1 MRFSLSPAT
10 WPMIIKAPLMVAVL
24 MSLLSSIVSYLI
36 LDRMAAA
43 QQKGLAQL
51 TEAYLDGVSTTLMPH
66 VIRKDS
72 WEVFD
77 TLDRARQHYAAV
89 KAVFTVVS
97 LPGDEVLAS
106 SNPTLFPV
114 RSELPWELREPFVE
128 GHLMFPDRIHIDEAK
143 GVALVWRPLMEAEQ
157 QVGDLFAELDIS
169 HLLAERRE
177 VLFTLLSGAF
187 LLTLTFVLIG
197 YVAVRWMVR
206 PIGLLSHFVESV
218 RHGHDDSFSVSELM
232 DPRTEFGLL
241 FKRFDAMKDAI
252 REREELATR
261 LGEEEKLA
269 LIGKL
274 ASSMAHEVNNPLGGM
289 RNVIDTIRKHGNDEA
304 TRARSLDLLDRGL
317 EGIANV
323 TRATLVT
330 YKGGA
335 DPAKLAFRDMED
347 IQLLVQHIVR
357 RRHLKLLWLN
367 TLPQE
372 TMVDGTSVRQI
383 ALNLLLN
390 ACEATPEGGEVGLE
404 VRIEGGSL
412 VIVVRDQGVG
422 IPEDVAKQLIS
433 PFISGV
439 PEVSLGLGAWTVGM
453 LTKRLEGRIEVGTN
467 ELKGTRVTAYFP
479 VGGR

>member
-1 MRFSLSPAT
+1 MRLGLSPAT
-10 WPMIIKAPLMVAVL
+10 WPMIIKAPLLVAAL
-24 MSLLSSIVSYLI
+24 MSLMSSIVSYLI

-43 QQKGLAQL
+43 QQKALTQLA
-51 TEAYLDGVSTTLMPH
+51 EAYLDGVSTALMPH
-66 VIRKDS
+66 VIRRDS

-77 TLDRARQHYAAV
+77 TLDRAREHYAAV
-89 KAVFTVVS
+89 KAVFTVVA
-97 LPGDEVLAS
+97 LPEGEVLAS
-106 SNPTLFPV
+106 SNPTLFPLS
-114 RSELPWELREPFVE
+114 SELPWELRAPFIE
-128 GHLMFPDRIHIDEAK
+128 GHSMFPNRLHINEGQ

-169 HLLAERRE
+169 HLLAERRQ
-177 VLFTLLSGAF
+177 VLLTLLSGAF
-187 LLTLTFVLIG
+187 LLTLTFVFIG

-218 RHGHDDSFSVSELM
+218 RHGHDDLLPVGALM

-261 LGEEEKLA
+261 LAEEEKLA

-289 RNVIDTIRKHGNDEA
+289 RNVIDTIRKHGSDEA

-330 YKGGA
+330 YRGGA
-335 DPAKLAFRDMED
+335 DPSKLAFRDMED
-347 IQLLVQHIVR
+347 IQLLVQHIVKR
-357 RRHLKLLWLN
+357 RQLN
-367 TLPQE
+367 LRWSNSLPQE

-390 ACEATPEGGEVGLE
+390 ACEATQEGGEVGLE
-404 VRIEGGSL
+404 ARVEEGNL
-412 VIVVRDQGVG
+412 VVVVRDQGPG
-422 IPEDVAKQLIS
+422 IPDNVVSQLINPS
-433 PFISGV
+433 ISGL
-439 PEVSLGLGAWTVGM
+439 PEISLGLGAWTVGM
-453 LTKRLEGRIEVGTN
+453 LTKRLEGRIEVETN
-467 ELKGTRVTAYFP
+467 EMKGTKVTACFP

>member
-1 MRFSLSPAT
+1 
-10 WPMIIKAPLMVAVL
+10 MIIKAPLMVAVL
-24 MSLLSSIVSYLI
+24 MSLMSSIVSYLI

-43 QQKGLAQL
+43 QQKALAQL
-51 TEAYLDGVSTTLMPH
+51 AEAYLDGVSTALMPH
-66 VIRKDS
+66 VIRRDS

-77 TLDRARQHYAAV
+77 TLDRAREHYAAV
-89 KAVFTVVS
+89 KAVFTVVA
-97 LPGDEVLAS
+97 LPGDQVLAS
-106 SNPTLFPV
+106 SNPSLFPV
-114 RSELPWELREPFVE
+114 LSELPWELREPFVD
-128 GHLMFPDRIHIDEAK
+128 GHLMFPNRIHINEEQ

-169 HLLAERRE
+169 HLLAERRQ

-197 YVAVRWMVR
+197 YAAVRWMVR

-218 RHGHDDSFSVSELM
+218 RDGYDEPLPANMLM
-232 DPRTEFGLL
+232 DQRTEFGLL
-241 FKRFDAMKDAI
+241 FKQFDAMKDSI

-261 LGEEEKLA
+261 LAEEEKLA

-289 RNVIDTIRKHGNDEA
+289 RNVIDTIRKHGSDEI
-304 TRARSLDLLDRGL
+304 TLTRSLDLLERGL

-347 IQLLVQHIVR
+347 IQLLVQHIVKR
-357 RRHLKLLWLN
+357 RRLNLLWLN

-372 TMVDGTSVRQI
+372 IMVDGTSVRQI

-390 ACEATPEGGEVGLE
+390 ACEATPEDGEVGLE
-404 VRIEGGSL
+404 ARMEDGRLMV
-412 VIVVRDQGVG
+412 VVRDQGPG

-433 PFISGV
+433 PSISGV

-453 LTKRLEGRIEVGTN
+453 LTKRLEGRIEIGTN
-467 ELKGTRVTAYFP
+467 ELKGTKVTASFP
-479 VGGR
+479 IGGRV